1 MRITVDLTK
10 ASTEIVDLSS
20 KLNPRV
26 GDGGLTLPFHVL
38 YDDNVVDMHD
48 KDIEFISQDP
58 DGHDIYVS
66 GTVDTSTPGD
76 NAYQGDVTF
85 KFPNGTFK
93 KAGTYDTN
101 KTMFRIVNKSDN
113 SVISTVNVKLTV
125 LDDGS
130 TEFNFDPTKTGYN
143 SRMEDMLNDFKEEH
157 DKKIASINQEGQQ
170 AADDAKAK
178 AEATL
183 DDVKDKAKQSL
194 ADITLQAQEGLDEI
208 KQLSNEAKGNV
219 AGDTA
224 TTAKQAKE
232 QAIMNA
238 GLLHDHDEEISAA
251 RGRYMKL
258 ADRENAQDDEID
270 RKEDKANAN
279 ANYAAQNSRNDA
291 QDKEIAKKANQSFI
305 TDYLSRMYLQPEG
318 FENEAALK
326 AEYPNGKAGIMVTV
340 DTGHK
345 WLWINGAWKDCG
357 IYQSA
362 GTDPEVQRRITYLDA
377 SDEVT
382 KRALQAMTD
391 QVVDLQWFVGS
402 IDTNTGAIT
411 PKDSSMN
418 AYSAPRVL
426 GGSRTFKVDFDSKI
440 LSIVNVFE
448 FDSDGK
454 FLNNI
459 GVPAGGMYA
468 PSTGASAV
476 RFEIYLQT
484 GTMGQNDL
492 RNVIHDSGLKITD
505 YGARSLVNDVN
516 HLYLTNHLL
525 PLTTTKGKTINTNVD
540 YGEKVDAG
548 LNDASSYQVVNR
560 TCQPGD
566 VFIITNLE
574 GGSSALGWAF
584 IDENGQLLQKSLAG
598 ATAELTTLYAPSNAN
613 KLIVNSLSPNFA
625 VYQYY
630 PDASHLADINIAE
643 GTNTNRNIKL
653 AVQLGETVS
662 LYPETVDGYKYEVL
676 GCKAGDEFKICGVGG
691 GNPRLYAFLTA
702 DNHLITVA
710 KPYLNAS
717 TGLYIKAPAL
727 AKKLVV
733 NFNPSDGNPVELY
746 KVPNGTFNQQNEQ
759 FKQLATPPADIRMT
773 SYLNGIK
780 LGKDLSTHL
789 ADFAK
794 EGDKMV
800 HVSTFYKITDTLYM
814 SYYANT
820 RTNAEDPTKHTARLV
835 YAPFDN
841 LSQQTYVDVA
851 DIGQE
856 YNGQTIDAIYDS
868 LLLKTS
874 DDSYMIYAFTA
885 KVGGKFYMLYRR
897 FDPKTKLLS
906 DIHTMNFKVGAL
918 SGTFDTVSIHDLLAQ
933 IGVDYTYEDR
943 DVSFVQKLS
952 PRIEDGVVQY
962 YAGIGILHFCFI
974 AKSSDLIN
982 WTFVSAPDFKYKP
995 EFEPSVYV
1003 KGDNVYY
1010 FCRQQGTEANAVLAK
1025 YDISNDRWSK
1035 PILVPDTQSRYDFFE
1050 DNDQLY
1056 LVHSPL
1062 DRNHISLM
1070 QIDQNVL
1077 ERSYEVATAEVQD
1090 CFYPFTQ
1097 NIDGQMYMSF
1107 TQSRHH
1113 IWLTKFSPT
1122 YYSNDEVAN
1131 VFSKITE

>member
-1 MRITVDLTK
+1 MQSPIIKIDTLKPIGTLVDLTGQFN
-10 ASTEIVDLSS
+10 A
-20 KLNPRV
+20 RV
-26 GDGGLTLPFHVL
+26 GDAYTPITIQWTEGGNIKNLDGLHPVFEAAVGQGHVENNEVLMSADAVPVRWVGDQSSIRGYGQTILKLPPQVFSKSGLCYGYLALENDQGVRETSVDIWFKVL
-38 YDDNVVDMHD
+38 GGVYNMGLACNY
-48 KDIEFISQDP
+48 FITDFQ
-58 DGHDIYVS
+58 
-66 GTVDTSTPGD
+66 
-76 NAYQGDVTF
+76 
-85 KFPNGTFK
+85 
-93 KAGTYDTN
+93 KA
-101 KTMFRIVNKSDN
+101 
-113 SVISTVNVKLTV
+113 L
-125 LDDGS
+125 
-130 TEFNFDPTKTGYN
+130 
-143 SRMEDMLNDFKEEH
+143 
-157 DKKIASINQEGQQ
+157 
-170 AADDAKAK
+170 AKAK
-178 AEATL
+178 G
-183 DDVKDKAKQSL
+183 DVF
-194 ADITLQAQEGLDEI
+194 QALDEI
-208 KQLSNEAKGNV
+208 KKNYELKIQSAENAIDDAENAIDDNVAALKKLKDSVGAIQAQIDAGNV
-219 AGDTA
+219 VTLTKHNTDIDWIS
-224 TTAKQAKE
+224 K
-232 QAIMNA
+232 AIE
-238 GLLHDHDEEISAA
+238 D
-251 RGRYMKL
+251 KL
-258 ADRENAQDDEID
+258 AQMSLE
-270 RKEDKANAN
+270 
-279 ANYAAQNSRNDA
+279 
-291 QDKEIAKKANQSFI
+291 
-305 TDYLSRMYLQPEG
+305 PEV

-326 AEYPNGKAGIMVTV
+326 SKYPNGAVGLMLTV

-345 WLWINGAWKDCG
+345 WIWINGAWKDCG
-357 IYQSA
+357 VYQAA
-362 GTDPEVQRRITYLDA
+362 GMDPEVRRRITYLDA

-382 KRALQAMTD
+382 KHTLQSMTD

-402 IDTNTGAIT
+402 IDMNSGVIT
-411 PKDSSMN
+411 PKDRSMS
-418 AYSAPRVL
+418 AYSSLKLL
-426 GGSRTFKVDFDSKI
+426 GKPHTFKFDFDSKV
-440 LSIVNVFE
+440 LSSITIIE

-454 FLNNI
+454 ILAHHN
-459 GVPAGGMYA
+459 VSAGGMYS

-476 RFEIYLQT
+476 RFEIVQST

-492 RNVIHDSGLKITD
+492 RNVVNESGLKITD
-505 YGARSLVNDVN
+505 YGARSLINDVN

-525 PLTTTKGKTINTNVD
+525 PLMTTKGKTINTNVD
-540 YGEKVDAG
+540 YGEEVDVTK
-548 LNDASSYQVVNR
+548 LNDAPVYQVVNR
-560 TCQPGD
+560 PCQAGD

-574 GGSSALGWAF
+574 GGLSALGWAF
-584 IDENGQLLQKSLAG
+584 IDKNGQLLQKSLTG
-598 ATAELTTLYAPSNAN
+598 AKAELTTLYAPSDAN
-613 KLIVNSLSPNFA
+613 KLIVNSSSSNFA

-630 PDASHLADINIAE
+630 PDAAHLAEINIAKAA
-643 GTNTNRNIKL
+643 NVNHNIRL
-653 AVQLGETVS
+653 AIQPGETVS
-662 LYPETVDGYKYEVL
+662 LYPEAVGGYKYEVL
-676 GCKAGDEFKICGVGG
+676 SCKAGDEFKICGVGG
-691 GNPRLYAFLTA
+691 RNPRLYAFLTA

-710 KPYLNAS
+710 KPFLNAS

-746 KVPNGTFNQQNEQ
+746 KVPNDSNIDTPSSFS
-759 FKQLATPPADIRMT
+759 QLATPPADVRMA

-794 EGDKMV
+794 AGDKMV
-800 HVSTFYKITDTLYM
+800 HVSTFYRVGDTLYM

-820 RTNAEDPTKHTARLV
+820 RTYAEDPTKHTARLV

-841 LSQQTYVDVA
+841 LSQQTYIDVA

-906 DIHTMNFKVGAL
+906 DTHTMNFKAGAL
-918 SGTFDTVSIHDLLAQ
+918 SGTFDTVSVHDLLAQ
-933 IGVDYTYEDR
+933 IGIDYDYEDR
-943 DVSFVQKLS
+943 DISFIQKLS
-952 PRIEDGVVQY
+952 PRVEDGVTQY
-962 YAGIGILHFCFI
+962 YAGIGILHMCFVL
-974 AKSSDLIN
+974 KSSDLIN

-1010 FCRQQGTEANAVLAK
+1010 FCRQRGTEANAVLAK
-1025 YDISNDRWSK
+1025 YDINNDRWSK

-1131 VFSKITE
+1131 SFSKITE

>member
-1 MRITVDLTK
+1 MAKEISNLITFNTYKFERGGLLVDMFNQFN
-10 ASTEIVDLSS
+10 A
-20 KLNPRV
+20 RV
-26 GDGGLTLPFHVL
+26 GDQGTELAIQWETSKTETKINLKERELHFFAAGSVGQYLEKLEDGTGFKMSADASTVEWE
-38 YDDNVVDMHD
+38 D
-48 KDIEFISQDP
+48 KD
-58 DGHDIYVS
+58 G
-66 GTVDTSTPGD
+66 
-76 NAYQGDVTF
+76 
-85 KFPNGTFK
+85 
-93 KAGTYDTN
+93 AG
-101 KTMFRIVNKSDN
+101 S
-113 SVISTVNVKLTV
+113 
-125 LDDGS
+125 LDDGITVVKLPKQFFPQKGIFFGYFGLKDRQGNIFTS
-130 TEFNFDPTKTGYN
+130 VNVWFRVLGGVPTMGAAIPYFVTEFDEVLERCNGKIIDALAELREKYQAEVKKN
-143 SRMEDMLNDFKEEH
+143 EDMSAETR
-157 DKKIASINQEGQQ
+157 
-170 AADDAKAK
+170 AA
-178 AEATL
+178 
-183 DDVKDKAKQSL
+183 
-194 ADITLQAQEGLDEI
+194 
-208 KQLSNEAKGNV
+208 LS
-219 AGDTA
+219 
-224 TTAKQAKE
+224 
-232 QAIMNA
+232 
-238 GLLHDHDEEISAA
+238 
-251 RGRYMKL
+251 KL
-258 ADRENAQDDEID
+258 ADAVGAIQAQID
-270 RKEDKANAN
+270 AGNVITRKEYNN
-279 ANYAAQNSRNDA
+279 L
-291 QDKEIAKKANQSFI
+291 ANQIDERLSNMKQNIESFPSL
-305 TDYLSRMYLQPEG
+305 DD
-318 FENEAALK
+318 LK
-326 AEYPNGKAGIMVTV
+326 AQYPSGKDGIFVTN
-340 DTGHK
+340 DNNHK
-345 WLWINGAWKDCG
+345 YQYKNGAWVDEG
-357 IYQSA
+357 VW
-362 GTDPEVQRRITYLDA
+362 TVTTFDPETRRRITYLDT
-377 SDEVT
+377 SDEVI
-382 KRALQAMTD
+382 KRTLQTMTD
-391 QVVDLQWFVGS
+391 QVIDLQWFVGS
-402 IDTNTGAIT
+402 IDIDTGVIT
-411 PKDSSMN
+411 PKDRSMS
-418 AYSAPRVL
+418 AYSSLKVL
-426 GGSRTFKVDFDSKI
+426 GKLHTFKFDFDSII
-440 LSIVNVFE
+440 LSYLTIFE
-448 FDSDGK
+448 FDTNGKLVAHHNVVSGGTYVPSDK
-454 FLNNI
+454 AN
-459 GVPAGGMYA
+459 
-468 PSTGASAV
+468 AV
-476 RFEIYLQT
+476 RFQIQKPT

-492 RNVIHDSGLKITD
+492 RNVVNESGLKITD
-505 YGARSLVNDVN
+505 YGARSLINDIN

-525 PLTTTKGKTINTNVD
+525 PLMTTQGKTINTNVD
-540 YGEKVDAG
+540 YGEEVDVTK
-548 LNDASSYQVVNR
+548 LNDAPAYQVVNR
-560 TCQPGD
+560 TCQAGD
-566 VFIITNLE
+566 VFIITNLK
-574 GGSSALGWAF
+574 GGLAPLGWAF
-584 IDENGQLLQKSLAG
+584 LNQKGQLLQKSLTG
-598 ATAELTTLYAPSNAN
+598 IETDLITLYAPNDAY
-613 KLIVNSLSPNFA
+613 KLIVNSSLSNFA

-630 PDASHLADINIAE
+630 PDASRLADINIAQ
-643 GTNTNRNIKL
+643 TANVNRNIKL
-653 AVQLGETVS
+653 AFQPGETVS
-662 LYPETVDGYKYEVL
+662 LYPETVGNYKYEVL
-676 GCKAGDEFKICGVGG
+676 SCKAGDEFKICGIGG

-794 EGDKMV
+794 AGDKMV

-820 RTNAEDPTKHTARLV
+820 RTNAEDPTQHTARLV

-841 LSQQTYVDVA
+841 LSQQTYIDVA

-906 DIHTMNFKVGAL
+906 DTHTMNFKAGAL
-918 SGTFDTVSIHDLLAQ
+918 SGTFDTVSVHDLLAQ
-933 IGVDYTYEDR
+933 IGIDYDYEDR
-943 DVSFVQKLS
+943 DISFIQKLS

-982 WTFVSAPDFKYKP
+982 WTFVSTPDFVYKP

-1010 FCRQQGTEANAVLAK
+1010 FCRQRGTEGNAVLAK
-1025 YDISNDRWSK
+1025 YNIPNDQWSK
-1035 PILVPDTQSRYDFFE
+1035 PILVSDTQSRYDFFE

-1077 ERSYEVATAEVQD
+1077 EKSYEVATAEVQD

-1097 NIDGQMYMSF
+1097 NVDGQIYMSF

-1131 VFSKITE
+1131 SFSKITE